1 MMTWLIREFTI
12 ADYEGAFSLW
22 QSLPGLGLSAADE
35 AEKIALFLQK
45 NLGLSFA
52 AVDGDKLIGT
62 ILGGSDGRRGYIYH
76 LAVHPNFQKRGI
88 GGALVQSCLTAMRKS
103 GLQKC
108 HLFVY
113 SNNSA
118 GIRFWEKIG
127 WTFREDIRVMSFDIK

>member
-1 MMTWLIREFTI
+1 MTYLIREFVLD
-12 ADYEGAFSLW
+12 DYESAYSLW

-35 AEKIALFLQK
+35 AGSIAGFLER
-45 NLGLSFA
+45 NPGLSFA
-52 AVDGDKLIGT
+52 AIEGDKLIGT

-76 LAVHPNFQKRGI
+76 LAVDPEHRKRGI
-88 GGALVQSCLTAMRKS
+88 GGALVQRCISAMKNC

-113 SNNSA
+113 ANNSA

-127 WTFREDIRVMSFDIK
+127 WVFREDIRVMSFDIK